1 MQGSDSGSMS
11 GSGDK
16 SSPDDDIPTP
26 DVCKAKILA
35 LLRYVIFIKAR
46 QASKLEFRCVK
57 DFIDFEKSFSSDD
70 NILTPDHV
78 CKAKILALLR
88 YVL

>member
-35 LLRYVIFIKAR
+35 LLRYVSSIKAVLAR
-46 QASKLEFRCVK
+46 QRLPDQCNIIVHFCHFTGELENKRM
-57 DFIDFEKSFSSDD
+57 
-70 NILTPDHV
+70 T
-78 CKAKILALLR
+78 
-88 YVL
+88 